1 MSTSAWPNPTTDDIL
16 IEACLEGQEAAW
28 EALIS
33 KYERLIYAICRRNNI
48 IATEAEDIFGRVC
61 MLLLQHLETLKDR
74 TRLAA
79 WLITTTNR
87 ECWHYKNH
95 LAGATSLSYP
105 MQGDKGF
112 FRFESELAAQAL
124 LPEDEVL
131 RLEMYQ
137 NLRESLLQ
145 LSPQCQKLLW
155 HLFYDPTEPSYSQIS
170 DQLGLPVSSIG
181 PNRARCLNKL
191 RSLFQKSNQQ

>member
-1 MSTSAWPNPTTDDIL
+1 MSTSAWSTSSTDEVL

-28 EALIS
+28 EVLLS
-33 KYERLIYAICRRNNI
+33 KYERLIYATCRHNNI

-74 TRLAA
+74 TRLAS

-87 ECWHYKNH
+87 ECWHYKKH
-95 LAGATSLSYP
+95 LAGTTSLSYSS
-105 MQGDKGF
+105 QGNNDF
-112 FRFESELAAQAL
+112 FWFERELADQTS
-124 LPEDEVL
+124 LPEEEVL
-131 RLEMYQ
+131 RLELYQ
-137 NLRESLLQ
+137 NLHESFLH

-155 HLFYDPTEPSYSQIS
+155 HLFYDPSEPSYSEIAA
-170 DQLGLPVSSIG
+170 QLDLPVSSIG

-191 RSLFQKSNQQ
+191 RNQFQKRTKE